1 MQDANGK
8 YNWTATVSG
17 TSYTTE
23 SAPYGKAYSY
33 KVLAVGSSSSI
44 TSDFSNPVT
53 AVNNRKLSALT
64 LNVTE
69 NSNSTFTLNWNAVT
83 GAEKYGIYLQ
93 NAKGTYDWIKTVTST
108 SYTTDVAPYGKT
120 YSYKVLAVGSSSS
133 ITSDFSNAVTAVNN
147 KKLQTPVLNAAV
159 NYNGTFTLSWN
170 EISGADKYGVYL
182 QNAKGTYDWIKTV
195 TTTSYTTDIAPYGK
209 TNSYKVLAVTS
220 KNSSATSD
228 FSNPV
233 TAVNNKKLPAPTLN
247 VTVNSNSTF
256 TLNWNAISGAEK
268 YGVYLQN
275 AKGTYDWIKTVT
287 GTSYT
292 TETTQFGKT
301 YYYKVLA
308 VTSKN
313 SSATSDFSNS
323 VTAANNQK
331 LSAPKLNATINP
343 NGTFTLSWNEV
354 YGAAQYEIYVL
365 NGKTGK
371 YQLNGTVAKTSATTS
386 LAPYGV
392 SYSYKV
398 RAINSKDAASDY
410 SNIVTIVNNKKLQT
424 PSLKVTENQN
434 GTFTLNWN
442 AITGTVKYGIYLQNE
457 NGTYDWIK
465 TVTTTSYTTDV
476 APYGKTN
483 SYKVLAV
490 GSSNSITSDFSNAVT
505 AVNNKKLQTPV
516 LNATVNFNGSFTLS
530 WNEISDA
537 TKYGIYLQDAN
548 GKYNWIET
556 VTGTSYTTD
565 AAPYGKTYSYKVL
578 AVGKNSSI
586 ISEYSNAVSISNK

>member
-1 MQDANGK
+1 M
-8 YNWTATVSG
+8 
-17 TSYTTE
+17 
-23 SAPYGKAYSY
+23 
-33 KVLAVGSSSSI
+33 AVG
-44 TSDFSNPVT
+44 
-53 AVNNRKLSALT
+53 R
-64 LNVTE
+64 
-69 NSNSTFTLNWNAVT
+69 
-83 GAEKYGIYLQ
+83 
-93 NAKGTYDWIKTVTST
+93 
-108 SYTTDVAPYGKT
+108 
-120 YSYKVLAVGSSSS
+120 SSS

-195 TTTSYTTDIAPYGK
+195 T
-209 TNSYKVLAVTS
+209 
-220 KNSSATSD
+220 
-228 FSNPV
+228 
-233 TAVNNKKLPAPTLN
+233 
-247 VTVNSNSTF
+247 
-256 TLNWNAISGAEK
+256 
-268 YGVYLQN
+268 
-275 AKGTYDWIKTVT
+275 

-313 SSATSDFSNS
+313 SSATSDFSNP

-442 AITGTVKYGIYLQNE
+442 AITGTTKYGIYLQNE

-490 GSSNSITSDFSNAVT
+490 GSSSSITSDFSNAVT

-548 GKYNWIET
+548 GKYKWIET